1 MREEWP
7 FESEFNSSLA
17 TLDTPPNS
25 LSPVFLT
32 YRIEIIM
39 AFFRD
44 VMRIINNISKGGQV
58 SV

>member
-1 MREEWP
+1 MRKSLTP
-7 FESEFNSSLA
+7 EFNSSLA
-17 TLDTPPNS
+17 TLDTSPNS

-58 SV
+58 SL